1 MADVLN
7 TSTLEMRASVN
18 EAQAP
23 YNAPPW
29 IVITRAQFDLW
40 GIIPQS
46 YRKWTGVAV
55 EEMTGPEKAA
65 VDAARIEEVRDEIIQ
80 RLDQQEDILRAF
92 ARLLVDEL
100 NEHTSRTNALL
111 NAIDA
116 AASLAALKT
125 AVAPIQNLPIRDL
138 AQLRQA
144 IRNKIGT

>member
-23 YNAPPW
+23 YSYDPW
-29 IVITRAQFDLW
+29 IVISRAKFDLW
-40 GIIPQS
+40 STIPQQ

-55 EEMTGPEKAA
+55 EEMTGPEKLA
-65 VDAARIEEVRDEIIQ
+65 VDLALLEASRDSIVQ
-80 RLDQQEDILRAF
+80 QLDQQEDILRAF
-92 ARLLVDEL
+92 AGLLVDEL
-100 NEHTSRTNALL
+100 NEHAARTNGIL

-125 AVAPIQNLPIRDL
+125 AVAGIQNLPTRDL
-138 AQLRQA
+138 AQLRNA
-144 IRNKIGT
+144 IRAKIGA